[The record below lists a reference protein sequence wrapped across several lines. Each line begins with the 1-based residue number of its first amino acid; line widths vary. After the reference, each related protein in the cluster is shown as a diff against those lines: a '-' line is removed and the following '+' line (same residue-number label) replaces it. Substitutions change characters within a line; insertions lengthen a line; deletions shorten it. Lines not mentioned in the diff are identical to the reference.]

1 MRLINP
7 ITGLPVEA
15 RGEAVEF
22 LKSKGFKPE
31 PQKKPRKA
39 APRKPKTTE

>member
-1 MRLINP
+1 MRLVNP

-15 RGEAVEF
+15 QGEVVEF
-22 LKSKGFKPE
+22 LKSRGFKPE

-39 APRKPKTTE
+39 APKKDKE